1 MSRKLEVEDV
11 RCLIGGLNKVFGTM
25 GGIKMVEVVDGW
37 RSEMTLIWGF
47 ALTDVTISTC
57 RFRRA
62 LQWMNR

>member
-1 MSRKLEVEDV
+1 MFDWWSEQGVWD
-11 RCLIGGLNKVFGTM
+11 N